1 MLIVFWYDIFMD
13 SVDLKFYNQFEKAS
27 KKFDELTELLESV
40 EVMSDNKLYVFYLK
54 QKKEVEKI
62 AVMFKNLKEVETE
75 IALIEETLKAET
87 NSLVVTEFQNEREKL
102 IEQRTEIFENLK
114 TESLTF
120 GTGETEQV
128 KLEIT
133 TKFEDDDFV
142 QEILN
147 LVKNIDETFE
157 VNAQKSK
164 TTVVEVSGVNAY
176 EKLKFL
182 SGQIKHIK
190 FGKEQMILIVVLKTE
205 KTEIEID
212 EKDIVIEISRSS
224 GAGGQHINK
233 TESAVKLTHVPTG
246 ISAECQDERSQTK
259 NKERAFE
266 NLKKKILQKHQEN
279 IQKNI
284 KNQRN
289 SQRNAIFSNTPV
301 LVFDYDKNKVS
312 DLRTKKIYELKEILN
327 GKVEVLQSDLRANGI

>member
-1 MLIVFWYDIFMD
+1 MD

-75 IALIEETLKAET
+75 IALIEETLKNET

-289 SQRNAIFSNTPV
+289 SQKNAIFSNTPV

-312 DLRTKKIYELKEILN
+312 DLRTKKVYELKEILN

>member
-75 IALIEETLKAET
+75 IALIEETLKNET

-289 SQRNAIFSNTPV
+289 SQKNAIFSNTPV

-312 DLRTKKIYELKEILN
+312 DLRTKKVYELKEILN

>member
-75 IALIEETLKAET
+75 IALIEETLKNET

>member
-289 SQRNAIFSNTPV
+289 SQKNAIFSNTPV